1 VSGRIVGEVLDHAPD
16 LPETEWRV
24 LIALAEDANDRD
36 RIARYS
42 SAERLSERARRAEGS
57 VRNALAKLTAKGL
70 IQPLL
75 KAHRGKVQHYQIAR
89 LAAAHRFVTYA
100 DQGSTHRPD
109 KRRKASP
116 PEVTHSSP

>member
-42 SAERLSERARRAEGS
+42 STERLSERVRRARGS
-57 VRNALAKLTAKGL
+57 VHNALSNLAAKG
-70 IQPLL
+70 IIRPLL
-75 KAHRGKVQHYQIAR
+75 KAHRGRIQHYEIAR
-89 LAAAHRFVTYA
+89 LSADHRFVTYDPKA
-100 DQGSTHRPD
+100 SQPGVNHSHP
-109 KRRKASP
+109 RKA
-116 PEVTHSSP
+116 HSQT